1 MANRV
6 GMYPSPF
13 LDDRWHT
20 EANPQVKL
28 LAKAIGQAGWEVVPL
43 TLDDLFCPQWLI
55 QKEISVLHLH
65 WPDPILNRL
74 VRLKLFDHAPGG
86 GSMGQML
93 RRLEGA
99 IKIRYPL
106 PETCFAQRP
115 LSQIS
120 NWTDALQRT
129 QIPLVWEIHDL
140 FSHAAGSHD
149 FFSKAGRLLFQ
160 NIYQLAQGVVI
171 HEQSCSRPVFE
182 VYRPQKPFAVA
193 PLGDYAEVYGP
204 PRSRTEARA
213 SLNLGRYKRVLA
225 YVGTARKNR
234 NPARAV
240 QVFRQVASSE
250 DVLVVAGQRVSR
262 YAKEAQSPR
271 VMVIDKLVPKE
282 MLRDIFCAADFIVN
296 DAQNYLTS
304 AVVRTAMGY
313 GVPVIA
319 YPFGSTLDMAK
330 DAAIFMEDGGRP
342 GLEKAMRTALQI
354 DDRSYQL
361 MAQAALQ
368 RNSERGWA
376 QMGAACVDLYRRLEE
391 I

>member
-1 MANRV
+1 
-6 GMYPSPF
+6 MYPSP
-13 LDDRWHT
+13 LLADKWHK
-20 EANPQVKL
+20 EANPLVKL
-28 LAKAIGQAGWEVVPL
+28 LAEAIGQAGWEVVPL
-43 TLDDLFCPQWLI
+43 TLDDMLYPQRLL

-74 VRLKLFDHAPGG
+74 IRLKFFDRTPASKPIGR
-86 GSMGQML
+86 ML
-93 RRLEGA
+93 RRIEDA
-99 IKIRYPL
+99 VKTRYPL
-106 PETCFAQRP
+106 PQVCFAQSP

-120 NWTDALQRT
+120 NWVDALQRT

-140 FSHAAGSHD
+140 ISHATGSRD
-149 FFSKAGRLLFQ
+149 FFSVASKRLFQ
-160 NIYQLAQGVVI
+160 NIYQLARGVII
-171 HEQSCSRPVFE
+171 HELSCQRPVFE
-182 VYRPQKPFAVA
+182 TYQPEKPFVVA
-193 PLGDYAEVYGP
+193 KLGDYAEVYGP
-204 PRSRTEARA
+204 PRTRLEARA
-213 SLNLGRYKRVLA
+213 SLNLGRYERVLA

-234 NPARAV
+234 NPAGAV
-240 QVFRQVASSE
+240 QVFRQIAGPR
-250 DVLVVAGQRVSR
+250 DLLVVAGQRVSR

-304 AVVRTAMGY
+304 AVVRTAMSY

-330 DAAIFMEDGGRP
+330 DAAIFIEDGGRP
-342 GLEKAMRTALQI
+342 GLQKAMQKALQL

-376 QMGAACVDLYRRLEE
+376 QMGAACVDLYRQLEE